1 MLPHHPHILLIAGTG
16 RNSGKTNLACRI
28 IGKFAETS
36 NVYALK
42 ISPHLHREPQPQEA
56 LIKKPNYFL
65 YEESGAN
72 PKKDSAR
79 MLAAGAERSYYLE
92 VKDDH
97 LNDAIYEFYEL
108 LPGPVP
114 LVIESPALIRHLIP
128 GLFIIVDNPL
138 TVSKK
143 KEILKLK
150 YKADWYIENGSEI
163 SEKMLD
169 SLRCDESGWR
179 FASKI

>member
-1 MLPHHPHILLIAGTG
+1 
-16 RNSGKTNLACRI
+16 
-28 IGKFAETS
+28 
-36 NVYALK
+36 
-42 ISPHLHREPQPQEA
+42 
-56 LIKKPNYFL
+56 
-65 YEESGAN
+65 
-72 PKKDSAR
+72 